1 MHPNIDSFWERF
13 KGGGFNPVAI
23 QSRSRSFTRWATIVF
38 WNFILSNRSVCPLIT
53 TSNAFRVC
61 LLWKKLS
68 YEDDV
73 DDDDDGD
80 KDADENVMT

>member
-1 MHPNIDSFWERF
+1 M
-13 KGGGFNPVAI
+13 
-23 QSRSRSFTRWATIVF
+23 
-38 WNFILSNRSVCPLIT
+38 LSNRSVYPLVT
-53 TSNAFRVC
+53 TSNASCVC

-68 YEDDV
+68 YEDDDD

>member
-1 MHPNIDSFWERF
+1 MHILETTTKTKNTATATTTTAKITTLPWTYNLTL
-13 KGGGFNPVAI
+13 
-23 QSRSRSFTRWATIVF
+23 SRYM
-38 WNFILSNRSVCPLIT
+38 LSNRSVYPLVT
-53 TSNAFRVC
+53 TSNASCVC

-68 YEDDV
+68 YEDDDD